1 MMPTVFD
8 SHFAAAGFPML
19 LSQFGESITYW
30 PRAGGSRPIE
40 AIVEREPPAVYDA
53 SGNAVMPRAVIRVFN
68 SCRSGI
74 SSREVN
80 SGGDEIEMMLNIG
93 DQLPKR
99 MSIMV
104 MQSQDS
110 GVTSLAV
117 M

>member
-1 MMPTVFD
+1 MPTVFD
-8 SHFAAAGFPML
+8 SHFASAGFPL
-19 LSQFGESITYW
+19 LLAQFGESITYW
-30 PRAGGSRPIE
+30 PRGGGSRSIT
-40 AIVEREPPAVYDA
+40 AIVDREPPAIYDA
-53 SGNAVMPRAVIRVFN
+53 SGNAVMPKAVIRVAN

-74 SSREVN
+74 ASREAN
-80 SGGDEIEMMLNIG
+80 NGGDEVEFVLNIG